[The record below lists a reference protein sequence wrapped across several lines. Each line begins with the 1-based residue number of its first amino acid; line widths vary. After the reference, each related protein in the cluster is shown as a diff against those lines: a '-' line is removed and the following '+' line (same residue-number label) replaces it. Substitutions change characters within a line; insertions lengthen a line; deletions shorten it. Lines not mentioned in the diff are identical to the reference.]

1 VARFFINGVETKT
14 EGIDVVAKY
23 VLGTEGFG
31 HFDFVAA
38 GNWNDTEVEKVPTTN
53 VISNICN
60 GQPQPCTPPVLF
72 DRVNTLA
79 FEEGTTDSKISLGID
94 WGLLAGGVDWGV
106 NLKGTRYG
114 NVVEPGVPTTA
125 EINAGIPDARDL
137 HIEPDWVID
146 LELSSQ
152 LLDDKLRL
160 ALGADN
166 LFDQYPDRIPNARA
180 LPNPP
185 GGTVN
190 LNATNALGFSRYSP
204 YGFSGRFLYARV
216 SYRW

>member
-1 VARFFINGVETKT
+1 
-14 EGIDVVAKY
+14 VVAKY
-23 VLGTEGFG
+23 VWATENVG

-38 GNWNDTEVEKVPTTN
+38 GNWNSTEVESLPSTN
-53 VISNICN
+53 VIDNICN

-72 DRVNTLA
+72 GRINTLT
-79 FEEGTTDSKISLGID
+79 FEEGTPDNKINLGID
-94 WGLLAGGVDWGV
+94 WGMLAGGVDWGV

-114 NVVEPGVPTTA
+114 EVVEPGAPAAA
-125 EINAGIPDARDL
+125 EIAAGIPDARDL
-137 HIEPDWVID
+137 HVQSDWIVD
-146 LELSSQ
+146 LELSGQ
-152 LLDDKLRL
+152 LLDNKLRV

-166 LFDQYPDRIPNARA
+166 VFDQYPDRVPNNRV
-180 LPNPP
+180 LPDPP

-204 YGFSGRFLYARV
+204 YGFSGRFLYAKL